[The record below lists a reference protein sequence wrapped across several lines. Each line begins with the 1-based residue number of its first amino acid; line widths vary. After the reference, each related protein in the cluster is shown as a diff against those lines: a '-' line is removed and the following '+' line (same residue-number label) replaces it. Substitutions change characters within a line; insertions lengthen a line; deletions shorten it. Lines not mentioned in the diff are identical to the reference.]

1 MEDSV
6 VPVGA
11 GEGGYDV
18 RQTGGQ
24 AGGRRTGGRTRP
36 VRWIKSLWEGKNST
50 ARKEAEKEE
59 VLAVFRAL
67 ACDPRN
73 DRGVSEY
80 VPWKPGW

>member
-1 MEDSV
+1 M
-6 VPVGA
+6 GA
-11 GEGGYDV
+11 GKGELRRETNR
-18 RQTGGQ
+18 RQENRGKT
-24 AGGRRTGGRTRP
+24 RT
-36 VRWIKSLWEGKNST
+36 VRWIKSLWKGKNST

-73 DRGVSEY
+73 DGGVSEY